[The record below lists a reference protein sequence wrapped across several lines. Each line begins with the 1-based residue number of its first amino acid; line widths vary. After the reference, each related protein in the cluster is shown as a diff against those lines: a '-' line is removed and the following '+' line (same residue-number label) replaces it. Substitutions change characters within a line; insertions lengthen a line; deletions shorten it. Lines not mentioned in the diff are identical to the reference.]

1 MSDRTIE
8 GATRGWLAQ
17 LPEALRGSP
26 LAAVA
31 AQLARS
37 LDDEPAPTAEV
48 LLAREL
54 RMTLA
59 DLRGQAGGDVNDEVD
74 AFLGRIAASDDGHAA
89 H

>member
-1 MSDRTIE
+1 MTDRTVE
-8 GATRGWLAQ
+8 SVTMGWLAQ

-31 AQLARS
+31 AQLARR
-37 LDDEPAPTAEV
+37 LDGEPAPTAEV

-59 DLRGQAGGDVNDEVD
+59 DLRGQAEGDVNDDVED
-74 AFLGRIAASDDGHAA
+74 FLARISSPALGDGAN
-89 H
+89 